1 LIGKIVRHDGISVT
15 LLVKR
20 LRRQA
25 REFPLKTGRHNYF
38 AGGLRR
44 REKALV
50 VGDRHNFPMYQSP
63 FQAVARMG
71 AERSCSPCEEIDLP
85 RVDKV

>member
-38 AGGLRR
+38 AGGLRFGFCGEFEVGSSEVEIR
-44 REKALV
+44 AL
-50 VGDRHNFPMYQSP
+50 RQ
-63 FQAVARMG
+63 R
-71 AERSCSPCEEIDLP
+71 
-85 RVDKV
+85 